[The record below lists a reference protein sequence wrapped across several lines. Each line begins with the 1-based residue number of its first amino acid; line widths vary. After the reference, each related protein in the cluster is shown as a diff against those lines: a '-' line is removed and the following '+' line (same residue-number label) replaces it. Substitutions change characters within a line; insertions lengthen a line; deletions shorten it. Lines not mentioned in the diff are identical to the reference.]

1 MPDDWYHHEFHK
13 ANIEGRDPRDEP
25 TYSKHGCFFRYFLSI
40 PNLMDLASFLPYF
53 IDGNT
58 GGHSSLHGGGS
69 QTMFVRL
76 VRLLR
81 LLRLFKLSA
90 NSSAITHILYQALSK
105 SFHAGSYILFCV
117 VVGIVLFGSIIYILE
132 GGEFKVTTEYPN
144 GQYFRRTL
152 DGSEYEI
159 SPYQSIP
166 VSMYWAV
173 VTLTTLGYGDFYPT
187 STYGRII
194 ASICAIFGVLVLA
207 FPVSLLGTYF
217 NEAHHEHSN
226 ASGILHK
233 IDLAASKFLVNLKG
247 TKPIKNII
255 YRGIRKV
262 RKSAYRAIKKSDMS
276 SDERQDNFRLK
287 WLEIIEKLKKLQILK
302 TSDTIRHEVVDQKK
316 HVNHRGSIDMHRP
329 RPRLHRE
336 NDGVGVPRDRHSSIS
351 GEFRDRLP
359 SMPGEPRDRI
369 PSMPGD
375 PALLMRV
382 GQAEPSKEVLEKMD
396 QIMQVLARYESG
408 AQGNVVS
415 NESSRLE
422 TEVLSQ
428 KMDQN
433 LYNFHEIMERLAGV
447 TQQQHAIVNL
457 IKRYDATNSDMVKN
471 MQVLSSRMNKLNEKL
486 NIVEKQTTQ
495 HHIIIHTDNAAAAGG
510 GGSMGH
516 QSLSPPA
523 SSEANLLTAE
533 SVTST
538 GRLRMLD
545 RVLHAE
551 VADTKSPD
559 FNHAIYNHS
568 IAESRVEN
576 IPATPSVAIEESV
589 ISDETVNGSLDEYE
603 YELYDE

>member
-1 MPDDWYHHEFHK
+1 
-13 ANIEGRDPRDEP
+13 
-25 TYSKHGCFFRYFLSI
+25 
-40 PNLMDLASFLPYF
+40 
-53 IDGNT
+53 
-58 GGHSSLHGGGS
+58 
-69 QTMFVRL
+69 
-76 VRLLR
+76 
-81 LLRLFKLSA
+81 
-90 NSSAITHILYQALSK
+90 
-105 SFHAGSYILFCV
+105 
-117 VVGIVLFGSIIYILE
+117 
-132 GGEFKVTTEYPN
+132 
-144 GQYFRRTL
+144 
-152 DGSEYEI
+152 
-159 SPYQSIP
+159 
-166 VSMYWAV
+166 
-173 VTLTTLGYGDFYPT
+173 
-187 STYGRII
+187 
-194 ASICAIFGVLVLA
+194 
-207 FPVSLLGTYF
+207 
-217 NEAHHEHSN
+217 
-226 ASGILHK
+226 LHK

-247 TKPIKNII
+247 TKQIKNII

-262 RKSAYRAIKKSDMS
+262 RKNAYRAIKKEDMS
-276 SDERQDNFRLK
+276 SDERQDNFRRK

-302 TSDTIRHEVVDQKK
+302 TSDTIRYEAIDQKK
-316 HVNHRGSIDMHRP
+316 HVNHRGSIIDMHRP

-336 NDGVGVPRDRHSSIS
+336 HDGVGVPRDRHYSIA
-351 GEFRDRLP
+351 GEPRDRLP
-359 SMPGEPRDRI
+359 SMPG
-369 PSMPGD
+369 D
-375 PALLMRV
+375 PALSMRV
-382 GQAEPSKEVLEKMD
+382 GQAEASKEVFEKMD
-396 QIMQVLARYESG
+396 QIMQILARHEST
-408 AQGNVVS
+408 QVNVVS

-510 GGSMGH
+510 GGSMSH
-516 QSLSPPA
+516 QSLSPPV
-523 SSEANLLTAE
+523 SSEANPLTAE

-559 FNHAIYNHS
+559 FNHDIYNHS

-576 IPATPSVAIEESV
+576 IPATPSIAVEESV